1 MAHIR
6 YSRSTVP
13 RKSPKQERSRATIE
27 AILTATA
34 RILVKE
40 GFDKASTNR
49 IAEQAGVS
57 IGSLYQYFP
66 SKEALVAALIERH
79 TEEMTAV
86 LTEAFDRV
94 AKMPLDEA
102 AREMVEL
109 MLRAHAID
117 PALHRVLIEQVPRVG
132 RLSRI
137 HEVEGRAEQMVR
149 AYLELHRAEL
159 RVTDLDAAAF
169 LVVTTVESLTH
180 AATIYHPEKL
190 RSTVLCDEV
199 TTLVVRYLAR

>member
-1 MAHIR
+1 MRIKPRTA
-6 YSRSTVP
+6 P
-13 RKSPKQERSRATIE
+13 RKSPKQERSRSTIE

-34 RILVKE
+34 RVLVKE

-79 TEEMTAV
+79 TDEMTAV
-86 LTEAFDRV
+86 LTAAFDRV
-94 AKMPLDEA
+94 ARLPVAQA
-102 AREMVEL
+102 ARELVAL
-109 MLRAHAID
+109 MLEAHSID

-137 HEVEGRAEQMVR
+137 HEVESRAEEMVR
-149 AYLELHRAEL
+149 AYLTLHREEL
-159 RVTDLDAAAF
+159 RVSDLDSAAF
-169 LVVTTVESLTH
+169 LMVSTVEALTH
-180 AATIYHPEKL
+180 AAVIYYPERLKSGAL
-190 RSTVLCDEV
+190 AGEITEM
-199 TTLVVRYLAR
+199 VVRYLLR